1 MVPIY
6 DKYKSDPGESQPE
19 EEKEPE
25 EQNIFC
31 PEPVSEQPPPESSE
45 PTSVVHPPVLI
56 RGIQPHVNNCVVEE
70 AACRQFS
77 GIGHSFY
84 DPVSKYMEWHFLYA
98 LDLPTFIFMAALEDE
113 LKDVTILMSWLHRLL
128 SIIDRLKE
136 LLFWKLLE
144 WLWWKFAF
152 T

>member
-1 MVPIY
+1 MNTNLI
-6 DKYKSDPGESQPE
+6 GESQQE

-25 EQNIFC
+25 EQSIFC

-56 RGIQPHVNNCVVEE
+56 RDIQPHVNNCVAEK
-70 AACRQFS
+70 AACRPFYE
-77 GIGHSFY
+77 IRHSFY
-84 DPVSKYMEWHFLYA
+84 DPISKYMEWHFLYA
-98 LDLPTFIFMAALEDE
+98 LEPPTFIFTVALEDE
-113 LKDVTILMSWLHRLL
+113 LKDVTILMSWLHHLL
-128 SIIDRLKE
+128 SIIGRWKE
-136 LLFWKLLE
+136 LLFRKLLE